1 MSARTAECT
10 CGGLIVAI
18 EGEEELAVRAHQQ
31 ERIHVIWQLNGG
43 MEREVHGWSPE
54 MPVVGVS
61 PDRPIRPAPTDAVEG
76 LRRALKAQPV
86 AGPVPADWHYRR
98 GKRVSV
104 PVASGR
110 V

>member
-31 ERIHVIWQLNGG
+31 ERIHVIWRANGG
-43 MEREVHGWSPE
+43 MERAAHGRSPG

-61 PDRPIRPAPTDAVEG
+61 PDRPVRPAPTDAVEG
-76 LRRALKAQPV
+76 LRRALGAQQV
-86 AGPVPADWHYRR
+86 TGPLPADWHYRR
-98 GKRVSV
+98 GQRV
-104 PVASGR
+104 PVAAGR